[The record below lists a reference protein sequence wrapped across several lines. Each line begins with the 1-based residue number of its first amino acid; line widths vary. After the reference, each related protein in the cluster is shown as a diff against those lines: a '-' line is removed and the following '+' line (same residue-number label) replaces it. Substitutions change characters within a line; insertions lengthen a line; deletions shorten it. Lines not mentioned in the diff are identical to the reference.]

1 MHHRDLLLGYLST
14 ASSSSTTTASGTQSV
29 QPSVRPSIH
38 PFLEYHGWSVVG
50 LARRPLCRGIVTPQ
64 SVTDPSVRPTESA
77 KLVRNDVDNE
87 RK

>member
-29 QPSVRPSIH
+29 QPSVRPSI
-38 PFLEYHGWSVVG
+38 PRVPWLVCCWSGQAAAVSRYSHSSVSQ
-50 LARRPLCRGIVTPQ
+50 P
-64 SVTDPSVRPTESA
+64 VTDPSVRPTESA